1 MPPKFE
7 NMGTKAQWT
16 YGLRQRESKH
26 MSVDRDIHNKIEKLI
41 NSKKFVKEECD
52 KSFEKLVGNG
62 KGLTSKLLP
71 KFKADLELAMG
82 MPDIPAHEY
91 TNSFELFDFDGNG
104 YLDKNESYKL
114 IRAFLISYGRSVTT
128 EAKVVVVPSPEA
140 YGYRQ
145 VKVLAAGG
153 QGSAVLAEADQA
165 KVCQRL
171 NRNDIPKT
179 LLLKTYDKTNA
190 NAGGIEDL
198 RDEMLAM
205 QDLGGCDGIAHVFEM
220 FQDSGFYYIT
230 SSLNSGGD
238 LLKLRENT
246 EKQGVS
252 LYQPRWWARFV
263 KRCFEALR
271 YMHVNAIMHCDIKEA
286 NIMVKE
292 AQSFNDPQPVII
304 DLGMARCW
312 MDGEAS
318 GICGTP
324 GYIPPE
330 TYESC
335 RWYPRGDVFSMGV
348 VVYQLMTNRVPTDDG
363 DVPAFFVENCET
375 LEDVAE
381 RTISRIPPMDG
392 LPFNNSKLRDLLHG
406 CLHKQRHKRKTAP
419 QTVQN
424 AWLTSEGQVQSGG
437 SCFSWCS

>member
-1 MPPKFE
+1 
-7 NMGTKAQWT
+7 
-16 YGLRQRESKH
+16 
-26 MSVDRDIHNKIEKLI
+26 MSVDIDIHNKIEKLI

-71 KFKADLELAMG
+71 KFKADLEVAMG

-104 YLDKNESYKL
+104 FLDKNESYKL
-114 IRAFLISYGRSVTT
+114 IRAFLISFGRSVSTD
-128 EAKVVVVPSPEA
+128 AQVVFVANPEE

-165 KVCQRL
+165 VVSARCGR
-171 NRNDIPKT
+171 DIPKSV
-179 LLLKTYDKTNA
+179 LLKTYDKTNA

-205 QDLGGCDGIAHVFEM
+205 QELGGSDGIAHVFEM

-246 EKQGVS
+246 EKQGAF
-252 LYQPRWWARFV
+252 LDQPRWWARFV
-263 KRCFEALR
+263 KRCFDALR

-292 AQSFNDPQPVII
+292 ADSFNDPQPVII

-312 MDGEAS
+312 MGEEAS

-330 TYESC
+330 TYESS

-348 VVYQLMTNRVPTDDG
+348 VIYQLMMNRVPTEDG
-363 DVPAFFVENCET
+363 EIPAFFVENCET
-375 LEDVAE
+375 LEEVAE
-381 RTISRIPPMDG
+381 RTISRNPPMDG
-392 LPFNNSKLRDLLHG
+392 LPFNNSKLRALLLG
-406 CLHKQRHKRKTAP
+406 CLHKQRQKRKTAP
-419 QTVQN
+419 QTLQN
-424 AWLTSEGQVQSGG
+424 AWLTSEGQAKSAA
-437 SCFSWCS
+437 SCFSWC